1 MDQNEDEVNILKEKD
16 FILISDKNNE
26 YKMKLFIDDN
36 DLFCL
41 TAFNMKN
48 YPSKKYSLSLT
59 MNDLIKNRFFKIFVN
74 LEEIFRE
81 LENKIEKSIL
91 IEDTNLIYLDIPIG
105 LNVINDIILE
115 IKESKK
121 SNEEIIQELTNE
133 LNNKNNLIKEQEN
146 KINEL
151 EKKLKENEI
160 KLNENNEK
168 FNNEIQILKNKI
180 EKNNKELEINELII
194 KYMNLDYDINEI
206 INELMN
212 YYENIIEIELETKE
226 NNKEIKII
234 NNNNLFK
241 KEDTILFINRNK
253 INFNNIIKFD
263 KIGNYKLLL
272 LNNNKIENLNGMF
285 KDCNELIKIKF
296 YKINTENLTNMKSMF
311 SKCSSLISI
320 DISKFKTNKVTDMS
334 YMFFNCSNLHN
345 LDVSNF
351 NTENVKSSKNMFY
364 NCPIINKVKS
374 LNNFNNLKDIY

>member
-26 YKMKLFIDDN
+26 YKMKLFIDNN

-41 TAFNMKN
+41 TAFNQ
-48 YPSKKYSLSLT
+48 SKKYSISLT

-194 KYMNLDYDINEI
+194 KYMNLDYDMNEI
-206 INELMN
+206 INELMK

-272 LNNNKIENLNGMF
+272 LNNNKFENLNEMF

-296 YKINTENLTNMKSMF
+296 YKFNTENVTNMSSMF
-311 SKCSSLISI
+311 SNCSSLISI

-334 YMFFNCSNLHN
+334 FMFNECSNLNN

-351 NTENVKSSKNMFY
+351 NTENVKSSENMFY

>member
-1 MDQNEDEVNILKEKD
+1 MDQNEDEVNIIKEKD

-115 IKESKK
+115 IKQSKK

-133 LNNKNNLIKEQEN
+133 LNNKNNLIKEKEN

-168 FNNEIQILKNKI
+168 SNNEIQILKNKI
-180 EKNNKELEINELII
+180 EKK
-194 KYMNLDYDINEI
+194 
-206 INELMN
+206 
-212 YYENIIEIELETKE
+212 
-226 NNKEIKII
+226 
-234 NNNNLFK
+234 
-241 KEDTILFINRNK
+241 
-253 INFNNIIKFD
+253 
-263 KIGNYKLLL
+263 
-272 LNNNKIENLNGMF
+272 
-285 KDCNELIKIKF
+285 
-296 YKINTENLTNMKSMF
+296 
-311 SKCSSLISI
+311 
-320 DISKFKTNKVTDMS
+320 
-334 YMFFNCSNLHN
+334 
-345 LDVSNF
+345 
-351 NTENVKSSKNMFY
+351 
-364 NCPIINKVKS
+364 
-374 LNNFNNLKDIY
+374 